1 MVKKRRTTKVPAGC
15 KPTKALRAKYKKC
28 ILTAIRGTKIT
39 TRKGAQKAFNRASK
53 KCRVLLS
60 GVAPRRGKK
69 RGRKKGTS
77 RLRVPGMRYNKR
89 RRMGSRVSDLMA
101 YAGGRPFYQGSTF

>member
-1 MVKKRRTTKVPAGC
+1 MVKKRRTTKVPAGR
-15 KPTKALRAKYKKC
+15 KPTQARRAKYTKC

-69 RGRKKGTS
+69 RGRKKGA
-77 RLRVPGMRYNKR
+77 RRAPLLRIPGRANLRGKI
-89 RRMGSRVSDLMA
+89 RVRE
-101 YAGGRPFYQGSTF
+101 RPRIPGWFGDVTY